1 MIIMT
6 TKKYNS
12 QRKNMEIYTSN
23 SIAETEEIAKEIA
36 KRLTNGGFLA
46 LYGVM
51 GAGKTAFVRGLV
63 KALCPECLDLVHSPT
78 FAIVNEY
85 RGNNIDIFH
94 FDLYRLTD
102 EDDLYSTGFYD
113 YIEQGG
119 VTITEWSELFESELP
134 EDAIKLKIENVGEN
148 VRRFTLC

>member
-1 MIIMT
+1 
-6 TKKYNS
+6 
-12 QRKNMEIYTSN
+12 METFISN
-23 SIAETEEIAKEIA
+23 NLKETELVASEIA
-36 KRLTNGGFLA
+36 KRLKNGGFLA
-46 LYGVM
+46 LYGGM

-63 KALCPECLDLVHSPT
+63 KELCPECLDLVHSPT

-85 RGNNIDIFH
+85 RGNEINIFH

-119 VTITEWSELFESELP
+119 LTITEWTELFEDAIP
-134 EDAIKLKIENVGEN
+134 EDAIKLKIEPIGEN
-148 VRRFTLC
+148 SRRFTIC

>member
-1 MIIMT
+1 
-6 TKKYNS
+6 
-12 QRKNMEIYTSN
+12 MEFYTSH
-23 SIAETEEIAKEIA
+23 SIAETEAVAEIIA
-36 KRLTNGGFLA
+36 KRLEKGGFLA
-46 LYGVM
+46 LYGGM

-63 KALCPECLDLVHSPT
+63 KALCPECLELVHSPT

-85 RGNNIDIFH
+85 RGNEISIFH

-119 VTITEWSELFESELP
+119 ITVTEWTELFEDSVP
-134 EDAIKLKIENVGEN
+134 ENAIKLKIENIGEN
-148 VRRFTLC
+148 ERRFTLC

>member
-1 MIIMT
+1 
-6 TKKYNS
+6 
-12 QRKNMEIYTSN
+12 MEVFESKSLADTERIAQI
-23 SIAETEEIAKEIA
+23 IAERVKH
-36 KRLTNGGFLA
+36 GGFLA
-46 LYGVM
+46 LYGGM

-63 KALCPECLDLVHSPT
+63 KALCPECLELVHSPT

-85 RGNNIDIFH
+85 RGKDIDIFH

-119 VTITEWSELFESELP
+119 LTITEWTELFE
-134 EDAIKLKIENVGEN
+134 DAIPSDALKLKIEPIDEN
-148 VRRFTLC
+148 TRRFTLC

>member
-1 MIIMT
+1 
-6 TKKYNS
+6 
-12 QRKNMEIYTSN
+12 MEIYISE
-23 SIAETEEIAKEIA
+23 SLAETEAIAEKIA
-36 KRLTNGGFLA
+36 EKCKNGGFLA
-46 LYGVM
+46 LYGGM

-85 RGNNIDIFH
+85 RGNNINVFH

-119 VTITEWSELFESELP
+119 LTITEWTELFENAVP
-134 EDAIKLKIENVGEN
+134 ENAIKLKIEVLDEN
-148 VRRFTLC
+148 KRRFTLC

>member
-1 MIIMT
+1 
-6 TKKYNS
+6 
-12 QRKNMEIYTSN
+12 MEIYTSE
-23 SIAETEEIAKEIA
+23 SLAETEAIAEKIA
-36 KRLTNGGFLA
+36 EKCKNGGFLA
-46 LYGVM
+46 LYGGM

-85 RGNNIDIFH
+85 RGKEMNIFH

-119 VTITEWSELFESELP
+119 LTITEWTELFEDSVP
-134 EDAIKLKIENVGEN
+134 ENAIKLKIEVIDETK
-148 VRRFTLC
+148 RRFTLC

>member
-1 MIIMT
+1 
-6 TKKYNS
+6 
-12 QRKNMEIYTSN
+12 MEIYTSE
-23 SIAETEEIAKEIA
+23 SLAETEAIAEKIA
-36 KRLTNGGFLA
+36 EKCKNGGFLA
-46 LYGVM
+46 LYGGM

-85 RGNNIDIFH
+85 RGKEMNIFH

-119 VTITEWSELFESELP
+119 LTITEWTELFEDSVP
-134 EDAIKLKIENVGEN
+134 ENAIKLKIEVLDETK
-148 VRRFTLC
+148 RRFTLC

>member
-1 MIIMT
+1 
-6 TKKYNS
+6 
-12 QRKNMEIYTSN
+12 MEVFESKSLADTERIAQT
-23 SIAETEEIAKEIA
+23 IAEKV
-36 KRLTNGGFLA
+36 KRGGFLA
-46 LYGVM
+46 LYGGM

-85 RGNNIDIFH
+85 RGKDIDIFH

-119 VTITEWSELFESELP
+119 LTVTEWTELFESAIP
-134 EDAIKLKIENVGEN
+134 NDALKLRIEPIDETT
-148 VRRFTLC
+148 RRFTLC

>member
-1 MIIMT
+1 
-6 TKKYNS
+6 
-12 QRKNMEIYTSN
+12 MEFFTSN
-23 SIAETEEIAKEIA
+23 SLAETESVAAEIA
-36 KRLTNGGFLA
+36 KRLENGGFLA
-46 LYGVM
+46 LYGGM

-63 KALCPECLDLVHSPT
+63 KALAPECLDLVHSPT

-85 RGNNIDIFH
+85 RGNKTDIFH

-119 VTITEWSELFESELP
+119 ITITEWTELFE
-134 EDAIKLKIENVGEN
+134 DAIPENAIRLKIEATGEN
-148 VRRFTLC
+148 GRRFTLC